1 MNTQFIM
8 NKIGHWN
15 FRKLTTYIVLLAVTI
30 GLVSSWFWY
39 FNMYMT
45 TERRFW
51 SAINTSMATPSAV
64 RTLQEGESGN
74 FVEQKYRFFYSPE
87 KVFQNKVSYT
97 ERDATTNTFVET
109 EGIVYYPQD
118 QFLRY
123 TAFNSRQD
131 TEDAVD
137 IDELIGVWASKDSQE
152 SEQDSQ
158 TFQSELVTL
167 AIFGN
172 FDARF
177 RNEILRDLK
186 STNTYGDVSVALED
200 VDDDGNDILT
210 YGLTVKLKPYITAL
224 NKAFERAGYDDFPP
238 LDPSNY
244 EDDST
249 VPATFTVRKRGNM
262 ITKISFGGR
271 SEAYSNYGVSIA
283 PERPEASLT
292 VEELQQQVREA
303 VQALQ

>member
-30 GLVSSWFWY
+30 GLVSAWFWY

-74 FVEQKYRFFYSPE
+74 LVEQKYRFFYSPE
-87 KVFQNKVSYT
+87 KVFQNRVSYT
-97 ERDATTNTFVET
+97 ERNATTNTFVET

-123 TAFNSRQD
+123 TAFSSRQD
-131 TEDAVD
+131 TEDPVN
-137 IDELIGVWASKDSQE
+137 IDELIGIWASQDSQE
-152 SEQDSQ
+152 SEQDKQ
-158 TFQSELVTL
+158 TYQSELITL

-177 RNEILRDLK
+177 RNELLRDFK
-186 STNTYGDVSVALED
+186 STNTYGDVSIALED

-210 YGLTVKLKPYITAL
+210 YSVNVKLKSYITAL
-224 NKAFERAGYDDFPP
+224 NKAFERAGYDEFPP

-244 EDDST
+244 EDGST
-249 VPATFTVRKRGNM
+249 VPATFTVRKRGNI

-271 SEAYSNYGVSIA
+271 SETYSNYGVSIV

-292 VEELQQQVREA
+292 VEELQQQVRQV
-303 VQALQ
+303 VQNL

>member
-137 IDELIGVWASKDSQE
+137 IDELIGVWASQDSQE